1 MPRRLCCLLILLF
14 AACAPAQ
21 EKPIALEGT
30 VLTPD
35 EVIPDGMVLIEH
47 GVIRDVGAHLPLPA
61 GTTLVKTDGV
71 IAPGLIDL
79 HNHLTWNVFP
89 RWKPNE
95 EFGSRYDWQQT
106 PMYKVL
112 MDAPHKAL
120 VEEGLE
126 CDAERYAEVKAIT
139 EGETSVVGSLR
150 APCNRGLARNLDDLQ
165 EPGAAAPELG
175 SAARERIVYNVFP
188 LQMTEAEVA
197 DAKQA
202 LAGGGA
208 LLIHLAE
215 GAPGTASAAREFLM
229 LKGRG
234 LLLPGVSL
242 IHAVALQPDDFR
254 EMSAAGVGFVWSPRS
269 NIELYGGT
277 ANVAAALANHVVMA
291 LAPDWSP
298 TGSDGLLG
306 ELQYAAIWNAT
317 QPHPLLDDHAL
328 VDMATV
334 NAAKLV
340 HMDRE
345 LGQIRKGYAADLLVL
360 HPGAAHN
367 AWWTLDHAVPDQV
380 ELVMVGG
387 EPIYGDPGPM
397 RQLLGDAPLETLTLC
412 GAQKSISFR
421 TESAAPPSFAATEA
435 RLRTALR
442 EQGRTLAPLAEC
454 GN

>member
-1 MPRRLCCLLILLF
+1 MPRRFCCLLILLS
-14 AACAPAQ
+14 ATCAVAQ

-35 EVIPDGMVLIEH
+35 EVIPDGIVLIDH
-47 GVIRDVGAHLPLPA
+47 GVIREVGAHLSLPA
-61 GTTLVKTDGV
+61 GTVVAKTEGV

-89 RWKPNE
+89 RWKPNQ

-112 MDAPHKAL
+112 MDAPHAAL
-120 VEEGLE
+120 VREGLN

-150 APCNRGLARNLDDLQ
+150 EPCNRGLARNLDDLR

-175 SAARERIVYNVFP
+175 DAAQERIVYNVFP
-188 LQMTEAEVA
+188 LQMTEPEVA

-202 LAGGGA
+202 LSSGGA

-215 GAPGTASAAREFLM
+215 GAPNSASAAREFPM

-242 IHAVALQPDDFR
+242 IHGVALTPDDFR
-254 EMSAAGVGFVWSPRS
+254 ELGAAGVGFVWSPRS

-277 ANVAAALANHVVMA
+277 ANVAAALASHVITA

-306 ELQYAAIWNAT
+306 ELQYAAVWNAT

-328 VDMATV
+328 VEMATV

-360 HPGAAHN
+360 HSGGTHD
-367 AWWTLDHAVPDQV
+367 AWWTMDHAVPEQV
-380 ELVMVGG
+380 EMVMVGG
-387 EPIYGDPGPM
+387 EPVYGDPGPM
-397 RQLLGDAPLETLTLC
+397 RQLLGDAPLETLSVC

-421 TESAAPPSFAATEA
+421 TEAGSPASFAATEA
-435 RLRTALR
+435 HLRTALR
-442 EQGRTLAPLAEC
+442 EQGRTLAPLSEC